1 MEHKYL
7 ELLNNDG
14 LNETTKAAI
23 LCAETTQDIYNEIVI
38 RNFEI
43 LRTGKIAYAY
53 IIMLIKSELRKEKIS
68 VDDLS
73 ISHIKIYLDY
83 RYAMFLK
90 EELSEYIAKNQPKFG
105 L

>member
-7 ELLNNDG
+7 ELLKDNA
-14 LNETTKAAI
+14 LNEATEAAI
-23 LCAETTQDIYNEIVI
+23 LSAETTQEIYNEIVT

-43 LRTGKIAYAY
+43 LKTGKIAYAY
-53 IIMLIKSELRKEKIS
+53 IIMLIKSELRKEKINL
-68 VDDLS
+68 DDLS

-83 RYAMFLK
+83 RYAIFLT
-90 EELSEYIAKNQPKFG
+90 EELPEYIAKNRPKFG

>member
-1 MEHKYL
+1 MEHKYV
-7 ELLNNDG
+7 ELLENNA

-23 LCAETTQDIYNEIVI
+23 LCAETTQEIYNEIVT

-43 LRTGKIAYAY
+43 LKTGKIAYAY

-73 ISHIKIYLDY
+73 ISHITIYLDY
-83 RYAMFLK
+83 RYAKFIK